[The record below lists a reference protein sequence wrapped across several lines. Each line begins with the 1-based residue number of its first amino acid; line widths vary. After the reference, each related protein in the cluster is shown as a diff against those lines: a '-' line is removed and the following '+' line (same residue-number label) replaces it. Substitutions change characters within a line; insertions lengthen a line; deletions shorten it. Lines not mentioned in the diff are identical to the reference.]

1 MSILKKITNLKKLP
15 LDANLSKEVFVD
27 TLQSLV
33 EWGNSASP
41 VFTMVNV
48 FQKFCFTYLF
58 YVVF

>member
-41 VFTMVNV
+41 VFAMVNV
-48 FQKFCFTYLF
+48 F
-58 YVVF
+58 